1 MGGQRGGRIRL
12 ELNTD
17 AIKKIKIHDL
27 ITRIFVI
34 TGKQLDGIW
43 YVFEGITVD
52 I

>member
-12 ELNTD
+12 EINTKT
-17 AIKKIKIHDL
+17 KKKKKRHDL

-43 YVFEGITVD
+43 YVFEAITVD